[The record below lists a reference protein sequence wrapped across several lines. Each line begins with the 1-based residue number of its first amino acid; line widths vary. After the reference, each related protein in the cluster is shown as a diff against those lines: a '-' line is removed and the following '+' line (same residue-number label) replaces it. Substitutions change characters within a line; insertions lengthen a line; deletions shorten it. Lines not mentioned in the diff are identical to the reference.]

1 MRQKTTEMPYKVIYL
16 IIFLFSNSSFGQIFN
31 KKELHPGFK
40 KIITKQFNGTG
51 GKGYWNLKN
60 IDSIGRIS
68 SIEYFKKSNLLS
80 KNIYKYNINNDEI
93 LAISAFDI
101 NNPNRVDTISVTE
114 YKYDENSQITNSKTI
129 MGQTTKTTNLINS
142 SSDTLKAYEEIIY
155 TKSRITSKDNLTV
168 HLNHLN
174 QIKRLNIVDLIS
186 KNHEIHYRE
195 YYNNGR
201 LRRRKIERFP
211 KPEMDII
218 YVGGPGSDDE
228 TYKYKYYK
236 NGKLKKF
243 YIIIKNKKYL
253 LESYKYE

>member
-1 MRQKTTEMPYKVIYL
+1 MRYKAIYL

-31 KKELHPGFK
+31 KKELHSGFK

-80 KNIYKYNINNDEI
+80 KNIYEYNINNDEI
-93 LAISAFDI
+93 LSISAFDI

-114 YKYDENSQITNSKTI
+114 YKYDEKLQITNSKTI
-129 MGQTTKTTNLINS
+129 IGQTTTITNLINS
-142 SSDTLKAYEEIIY
+142 PSDTLKTYEVIIY
-155 TKSRITSKDNLTV
+155 NKNKITSKDNLTV

-174 QIKRLNIVDLIS
+174 QIKRLNTIDLIGKKS
-186 KNHEIHYRE
+186 EIHYRE
-195 YYNNGR
+195 YYNNGK

-211 KPEMDII
+211 KPEMDVI
-218 YVGGPGSDDE
+218 YIGGPGSDDE
-228 TYKYKYYK
+228 TYKYEYYK
-236 NGKLKKF
+236 NGKVKRF
-243 YIIIKNKKYL
+243 YIITNNKKYL
-253 LESYKYE
+253 IESYKYE